1 MERTTNKRISPVVV
15 DVHPVENVVQEQR
28 TNMANTGHD
37 QHHGSDAQPGSD
49 RGYDAYN
56 SGGELEFCP
65 LKDLNLPASYAE
77 VVSRFKRLQGDRD
90 AEVMN

>member
-15 DVHPVENVVQEQR
+15 EVRAAENVVPKQR

-37 QHHGSDAQPGSD
+37 QQHGSDAQPGRD

-77 VVSRFKRLQGDRD
+77 VVTRFKRLQGDRD